1 MNYSHNMK
9 LSVALITHNEEK
21 NLARTLLAVKDFADE
36 IVIIDSGSTD
46 KTAEIALQFGAKF
59 YTETWQGY
67 GNQKNSAI
75 AKCRG
80 EWILNLD
87 ADEEVSDQLKNE
99 ILKITNAPAPRYTV
113 YQLRFLTYCFKKPI
127 YHGGWSGFYRIRL
140 FKNGFGSF
148 NDNTVHETFITQEK
162 IGKIRANIL
171 HHTYQDLADYL
182 QKFNRYTSEGAL
194 HLLEKGKKPKL
205 YKIFLNPIVKF
216 IQMYVLRLGFL
227 DGVEGFVLAVF
238 SASYPLAK
246 YYKFRALWID
256 SRLSL
261 RSNQD

>member
-1 MNYSHNMK
+1 MK
-9 LSVALITHNEEK
+9 LSVALITHNEQK
-21 NLARTLLAVKDFADE
+21 NLARTLRAVKDIAHE
-36 IVIIDSGSTD
+36 IIVVDSGSTD
-46 KTAEIALQFGAKF
+46 KTQEIALQFGAKF
-59 YTETWQGY
+59 YTESWQGY
-67 GNQKNSAI
+67 GKQKNSAI
-75 AKCRG
+75 AKCSG

-87 ADEEVSDQLKNE
+87 ADEEISQKLACE
-99 ILKITNAPAPRYTV
+99 IANIIHEKKGKCKV
-113 YQLRFLTYCFKKPI
+113 YQINRTAICFGKVI
-127 YHGGWSGFYRIRL
+127 RYGGWSNQYAVRL

-246 YYKFRALWID
+246 YYKFRALWLD
-256 SRLSL
+256 KEHCLH
-261 RSNQD
+261 SNQD

>member
-1 MNYSHNMK
+1 MK

-21 NLARTLLAVKDFADE
+21 NLARTLRAVKDIADE

-46 KTAEIALQFGAKF
+46 KTEEIALQFGAKF
-59 YTETWQGY
+59 YTESWQGY
-67 GNQKNSAI
+67 GKQKNSAI
-75 AKCRG
+75 AKCSG

-87 ADEEVSDQLKNE
+87 ADEEVSLQLACE
-99 ILKITNAPAPRYTV
+99 IANIVHEKKEKCKVYKINRTAI
-113 YQLRFLTYCFKKPI
+113 CFGKVI
-127 YHGGWSGFYRIRL
+127 HHGGWSNQYAIRL
-140 FKNGFGSF
+140 FKKNTGYF
-148 NDNTVHETFITQEK
+148 NDNTVHETFITKEE

-171 HHTYQDLADYL
+171 HHTYQDLTDYL

-194 HLLEKGKKPKL
+194 HLLEKGKEPKL

-216 IQMYVLRLGFL
+216 MQMYVLRLGFL